1 MPARAKRVVRR
12 AAVLIL
18 LALAAMPASVI
29 ATLAFLP
36 FWSFVERRFGI
47 ESVGHSGP
55 ADWCF
60 AAVYVAWMTL
70 TGIAWFALTGRAR
83 RRLDA
88 ERDSSTA
95 R

>member
-1 MPARAKRVVRR
+1 MSAEATRVARR

-18 LALAAMPASVI
+18 NAVAAMPASVI
-29 ATLAFLP
+29 ATLASIP

-60 AAVYVAWMTL
+60 EVVYVVWMAL
-70 TGIAWFALTGRAR
+70 TGIAWLALIRRAQGRR
-83 RRLDA
+83 DA
-88 ERDSSTA
+88 ERSSSSA
-95 R
+95 L